1 MTWLKKDLKFIWHP
15 YTQMKDAKKNPPIL
29 IERGDGLKLYDAKG
43 YFYYDT
49 ISSWWSNVHG
59 HNHPLIKAAIKEQLD
74 SLEHVLFAGM
84 THKPAILLA
93 QRLVS
98 LAPQGLTKV
107 FFSDDGSTAV
117 EVAIKMSFQYWQHK
131 GKTNK
136 TKFVCLD
143 RGYHGDTIGA
153 MSLGGVDLFNKVY
166 SPLFFPTYKVP
177 SPYCY
182 RCPMKKNREDC
193 AIDCLRPLEKLLE
206 KKSKEI
212 AGIILE
218 PLLLAAGGMIVY
230 PKEYLTGAAKLA
242 KKFHLHLILDEVAT
256 GFGRT
261 GTMFAC
267 QQAQTYP
274 DFICLSKGLTG
285 GYLPMAA
292 TLTTEKIYKAFYADH
307 EKKKTFYHGHTYT
320 ANPVG
325 CAAALA
331 SLEIFE
337 KERTLENV
345 RKMSLLFKKRLS
357 AFEKLPW
364 VGDVRSLG
372 LVGAI
377 ELVKN
382 KKTKE
387 SFPFKKR
394 IGFKVYQK
402 GLKEHLILRPL
413 GDIIYFVLPLCIK
426 EEELSDILD
435 KSYEVIKSL

>member
-1 MTWLKKDLKFIWHP
+1 MIVF
-15 YTQMKDAKKNPPIL
+15 
-29 IERGDGLKLYDAKG
+29 GL
-43 YFYYDT
+43 
-49 ISSWWSNVHG
+49 
-59 HNHPLIKAAIKEQLD
+59 
-74 SLEHVLFAGM
+74 
-84 THKPAILLA
+84 
-93 QRLVS
+93 
-98 LAPQGLTKV
+98 
-107 FFSDDGSTAV
+107 
-117 EVAIKMSFQYWQHK
+117 
-131 GKTNK
+131 
-136 TKFVCLD
+136 
-143 RGYHGDTIGA
+143 
-153 MSLGGVDLFNKVY
+153 
-166 SPLFFPTYKVP
+166 
-177 SPYCY
+177 
-182 RCPMKKNREDC
+182 
-193 AIDCLRPLEKLLE
+193 LEKLLE
-206 KKSKEI
+206 KKSQEL

-230 PKEYLTGAAKLA
+230 PKEYLSGAAKLA

-285 GYLPMAA
+285 GTLPLAA

-331 SLEIFE
+331 SLEIFKKE
-337 KERTLENV
+337 KTLENV
-345 RKMSLLFKKRLS
+345 RKLAPLLKTRLKG
-357 AFEKLPW
+357 FEKLPW

-387 SFPFKKR
+387 RFPFKKR
-394 IGFKVYQK
+394 VGFKVYQR
-402 GLKEHLILRPL
+402 GLKKHLLLRPL
-413 GDIIYFVLPLCIK
+413 GDIIYFVFPLSVK
-426 EEELSDILD
+426 AEELDDILD